1 MKPDCEQS
9 TAILQTK
16 GFQRHSAE
24 TINICPESENV
35 ILEAKTI

>member
-16 GFQRHSAE
+16 GFKRNLAE
-24 TINICPESENV
+24 SVDICPEIGNV
-35 ILEAKTI
+35 ILEARTI